1 MIRKYELKKKI
12 NISKFL
18 TLVKALP
25 NVASNTFYF
34 NGIGKQYFV
43 NDYPVML
50 PYQEEVLKA
59 IPNHLYKTDLSIQ
72 ILIIEGTIDSH
83 TDGVS
88 KRCILIPIKCSSN
101 IILWKEEQETIL
113 EVNKLYTFND
123 FNTHG
128 LITQHS
134 KAKTVFIGIS

>member
-1 MIRKYELKKKI
+1 MIRKYKLKKKI

-25 NVASNTFYF
+25 NESSNTFYW
-34 NGIGKQYFV
+34 NGVGKQYFV
-43 NDYPVML
+43 NDYPVIL

-59 IPNHLYKTDLSIQ
+59 IPDCLYKTDLSIQ
-72 ILIIEGTIDSH
+72 ILTVEGTIDSH

-88 KRCILIPIKCSSN
+88 KRCMLIPIRCSSN
-101 IILWKEEQETIL
+101 TILWEEERETIL

-123 FNTHG
+123 YNRHG
-128 LITQHS
+128 LLTQHDKS
-134 KAKTVFIGIS
+134 KTVFIGIS